1 MKTKTDIDT
10 IDSLILEIQEIRIRM
25 ESWPSGPNPL
35 DKREL
40 PEELVWRHTEV
51 LAQLYQ
57 ARALN
62 EIAQSL
68 YELVRDGIGVKRD
81 DQ

>member
-1 MKTKTDIDT
+1 MNKDKMQIDWDAIYST
-10 IDSLILEIQEIRIRM
+10 IREV
-25 ESWPSGPNPL
+25 ESATSY
-35 DKREL
+35 DQ
-40 PEELVWRHTEV
+40 LVFRQAEV

-68 YELVRDGIGVKRD
+68 YELVRDGIGIKRD
-81 DQ
+81 E